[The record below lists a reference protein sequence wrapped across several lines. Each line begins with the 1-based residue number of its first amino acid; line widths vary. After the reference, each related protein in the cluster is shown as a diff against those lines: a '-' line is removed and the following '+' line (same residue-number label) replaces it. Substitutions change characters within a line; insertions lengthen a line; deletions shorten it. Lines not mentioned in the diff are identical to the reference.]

1 MHGNSISSKVTG
13 ETRTFFVWSDNEEI
27 RLGNK
32 TDDII
37 KELFKSF
44 LNNYQKEEITLRNG
58 SGFVFKSVVLL
69 SYTFH
74 KISLKSGKSYIKSP
88 EWIIYKNI
96 LTEKNRKIYY
106 LFSTN

>member
-1 MHGNSISSKVTG
+1 MHGNSISSKDTG
-13 ETRTFFVWSDNEEI
+13 QTRTIFVWSDKREF

-74 KISLKSGKSYIKSP
+74 KISLKREKSYIKSP
-88 EWIIYKNI
+88 EWVINKGATINPKN
-96 LTEKNRKIYY
+96 KDNKC
-106 LFSTN
+106 F